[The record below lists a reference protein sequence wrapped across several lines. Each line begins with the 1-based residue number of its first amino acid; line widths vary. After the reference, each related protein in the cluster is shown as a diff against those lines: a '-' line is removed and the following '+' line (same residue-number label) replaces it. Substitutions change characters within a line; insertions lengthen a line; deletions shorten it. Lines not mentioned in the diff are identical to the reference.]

1 MKFTDSV
8 IVSVLACSLNLQI
21 HLRVAVSGVARGG
34 SKDVNLVTR
43 LDDKRLTNL
52 WFAVEIL
59 FRAIVL
65 SASPQTSNHIELSFR
80 THFVLPLVLLIR
92 LQRGR
97 T

>member
-1 MKFTDSV
+1 MKFTDSI

-43 LDDKRLTNL
+43 VKGEGLTNL
-52 WFAVEIL
+52 RLAVEIL

-65 SASPQTSNHIELSFR
+65 SASPQASNHIELSFR

-92 LQRGR
+92 PQRGR

>member
-1 MKFTDSV
+1 MKFTES
-8 IVSVLACSLNLQI
+8 IIISVLACSLNLQI

-52 WFAVEIL
+52 WLAVEIL

-65 SASPQTSNHIELSFR
+65 SASPQASNHIELSFR

>member
-8 IVSVLACSLNLQI
+8 VVSVLACSLDLQI

-34 SKDVNLVTR
+34 SKDVDLITR
-43 LDDKRLTNL
+43 LDDKRFTNL

>member
-8 IVSVLACSLNLQI
+8 VVSVLACSLDLQI

-34 SKDVNLVTR
+34 SKDVNLITR
-43 LDDKRLTNL
+43 LDDKRFTNL

-92 LQRGR
+92 PRRGR

>member
-1 MKFTDSV
+1 MKFTDSIV
-8 IVSVLACSLNLQI
+8 VSVLACSLDLQI

-34 SKDVNLVTR
+34 SKHVNFITGV
-43 LDDKRLTNL
+43 KGEGFTNL
-52 WFAVEIL
+52 RFTVEIL

-65 SASPQTSNHIELSFR
+65 SASPQASNHIELSFR